1 LLQLL
6 PPFGPLRKVFAIEP
20 GESTSKSEIVIWRRQ
35 TEQGFFSDAAIG
47 SSHMCRLFQCDAIIL
62 KKYCT
67 FVAENAKEVMDRFKT
82 LDAEDHFIRK
92 VRDTQQEELLKCEQQ
107 TNEIYKNLEDL
118 HEHTSKLFQLKA
130 DREALI
136 SKCMSDITDKLNHR
150 KQKVKALHEAT
161 GWYKRL
167 LSLRCEYSDAVKFIF
182 TNVDPRDPDRVFSFS
197 IRLDKSTSSWTMV
210 ECKPRMEAAA
220 SFVES
225 LNKNNELSRFVRSM
239 RREFEVVAVRS
250 RYLVK

>member
-1 LLQLL
+1 
-6 PPFGPLRKVFAIEP
+6 
-20 GESTSKSEIVIWRRQ
+20 
-35 TEQGFFSDAAIG
+35 
-47 SSHMCRLFQCDAIIL
+47 
-62 KKYCT
+62 
-67 FVAENAKEVMDRFKT
+67 MDRFKT